1 MNREIRIVLT
11 GGGTGGH
18 VFPLLAVA
26 QELWEFARVRSLPLA
41 VYYVG
46 PLEGPFSPPRELFL
60 QYGVIPRP
68 IRAGSFGGEG
78 IGGIFNVF
86 LGVFQALLQV
96 FLIMPDAIFSKGG
109 YGALPVVLVRAI
121 YRIPLFIHES
131 DAVPGKVNLFAR
143 KAATR
148 IAVSF
153 PKSLS
158 YFPQEK
164 TAFVGNPVR
173 KEFLT
178 STSDREE
185 ALKFFNLD
193 PGLKTLLILGGSQGA
208 KPLNEIT
215 LDVLPSILERYQVIH
230 QCGLRNYNEVFQES
244 KVVLKNLPEELRSR
258 YKLFGFLNIQDLI
271 LAYRIADFVLARAGS
286 GLIFEIAAMNKP
298 SLLVPLAVS
307 SRNHQRENAYAYGE
321 SGGAVIIEEENLKP
335 HILLNEI
342 EKLFLQ
348 PEKLAKMSQAAK
360 TFAKLDAAKTIA
372 RELLLISGVNIN

>member
-1 MNREIRIVLT
+1 MKQEIRIVLT

-26 QELWEFARVRSLPLA
+26 QELWEFAQARSLPLA

-68 IRAGSFGGEG
+68 IRAG
-78 IGGIFNVF
+78 GIFNLC
-86 LGVFQALLQV
+86 LGILQSLLQV

-109 YGALPVVLVRAI
+109 YGAVPVVLVRAI

-131 DAVPGKVNLFAR
+131 DSIPGKVNLFAR
-143 KAATR
+143 KSAAR

-164 TAFVGNPVR
+164 AALVGNPVR

-185 ALKFFNLD
+185 SLKFFNFD
-193 PGLKTLLILGGSQGA
+193 PNLKTLLILGGSQGA
-208 KPLNEIT
+208 KPLNDIT
-215 LDVLPSILERYQVIH
+215 LDVLPKVLERYQVIH
-230 QCGLRNYNEVFQES
+230 QCGLRNYNEVFQEA
-244 KVVLKNLPEELRSR
+244 KVMLRNLPEAFEGR

-271 LAYRIADFVLARAGS
+271 LAYRLADLVLARSGS
-286 GLIFEIAAMNKP
+286 GLIFEIAAMHKP
-298 SLLVPLAVS
+298 SLLVPFAVS
-307 SRNHQRENAYAYGE
+307 SRNHQRENAYAYAE
-321 SGGAVIIEEENLKP
+321 NGGAVIVEEENLKP

-342 EKLFLQ
+342 EKLFSR
-348 PEKLAKMSQAAK
+348 PETLVKMSQAAK
-360 TFAKLDAAKTIA
+360 SFAKPEAAKTIA
-372 RELLLISGVNIN
+372 RELLLLSGVNVN